1 MDETEI
7 NETEIPETDDACE
20 EQDEERAVW
29 LWRAQQLQRLG
40 LSWLLAHTFAGAVDW
55 HEFAKLVERGCSPE
69 LALEI
74 VR

>member
-1 MDETEI
+1 MNHT
-7 NETEIPETDDACE
+7 PMTDDDTQQPGE
-20 EQDEERAVW
+20 EHLAVW
-29 LWRAQQLQRLG
+29 QWRAQQLHRLG
-40 LSWLLAHTFAGAVDW
+40 LSWLLAHTFAGVVDW